1 MFYDMKKT
9 LWSFAAVAALGLVSA
24 QGVQAQGVL
33 NLEDDAPSD
42 NGVSDELGLSIGSPD
57 IPDSLE
63 APAPKAAPAGEALIT
78 PPAGKIVPK
87 TGKIVP
93 KTGAVTPKAGAV
105 VPKAGAVMPKGGA
118 QPQNAEAPIALP
130 SPDANTATPSF
141 KPKVPVNQEV
151 VVPAAETPA
160 SSEANPLDNQT
171 FDPVDDEVFSQMS
184 DLEKQTAILSLELR
198 REKVKNE
205 IEALQAQRRKAIEEE
220 QLRNEEQ
227 RLKLVE
233 KEKEQEKQVLE
244 ERQKLREL
252 DLAYEKLRQEK
263 LLNNYKSKM
272 LEETQKWIE
281 NNAEVYAQISRL
293 KKENKEFSENVKKKM
308 ALLREAAD
316 LATKNAMEAKDRYQ
330 REKASL
336 QTQISILKA
345 RLEAEEKTNPFAE
358 AANAETEEKEDEVRL
373 NDVYVI
379 MEIRGQGGKLAAK
392 LVNKDGL
399 PFLVQEG
406 TTLQTGQVVDEITTT
421 YIRADKAGKKDYLY
435 FSAGGILEKEPE
447 KAANVKYKMEEGSK
461 DSNKKTL
468 GSLPVSRGIPGIG
481 QDMTIR

>member
-9 LWSFAAVAALGLVSA
+9 LWSFAAVAALGLMFA

-63 APAPKAAPAGEALIT
+63 APAPKAAPAGGALVT
-78 PPAGKIVPK
+78 PPSGKIVPK
-87 TGKIVP
+87 TGKITP
-93 KTGAVTPKAGAV
+93 KTGAVTPKTGV
-105 VPKAGAVMPKGGA
+105 
-118 QPQNAEAPIALP
+118 QPQNAEEPIALP
-130 SPDANTATPSF
+130 SPDANAETPSF
-141 KPKVPVNQEV
+141 KPKVPVNQEMV
-151 VVPAAETPA
+151 APVADAATLP
-160 SSEANPLDNQT
+160 EANPLDNQT
-171 FDPVDDEVFSQMS
+171 FNPVDDEVFSQMS

-205 IEALQAQRRKAIEEE
+205 IEALQAQRRKAVEEE

-227 RLKLVE
+227 RLKLAE

-263 LLNNYKSKM
+263 LLNNYKSQM

-293 KKENKEFSENVKKKM
+293 KKENKEFSDNVKKKM
-308 ALLREAAD
+308 TLLKEAAD
-316 LATKNAMEAKDRYQ
+316 QATKNAMEAKERYQ

-358 AANAETEEKEDEVRL
+358 AANAENEEKENEVRL

-379 MEIRGQGGKLAAK
+379 MEIRGKGDKLVAK

-447 KAANVKYKMEEGSK
+447 KAANVKYKMEEGAK
-461 DSNKKTL
+461 DNNKKSI

>member
-1 MFYDMKKT
+1 MRYDLKNI
-9 LWSFAAVAALGLVSA
+9 LWSLTAAVALGLA
-24 QGVQAQGVL
+24 YIPQATAQGVL
-33 NLEDDAPSD
+33 SLEDDASSGD
-42 NGVSDELGLSIGSPD
+42 VNDELGLSIDSPE
-57 IPDSLE
+57 IPDSIDV
-63 APAPKAAPAGEALIT
+63 PAPGNTDGSGMIT

-87 TGKIVP
+87 TGTVVPKTGAVTPKTGAIVP
-93 KTGAVTPKAGAV
+93 KTGAVTPKTGAA
-105 VPKAGAVMPKGGA
+105 PAADG
-118 QPQNAEAPIALP
+118 PIALP
-130 SPDANTATPSF
+130 SPDNNAAPNLRPEIPLIEEA
-141 KPKVPVNQEV
+141 EV
-151 VVPAAETPA
+151 VGNEGGALQPK
-160 SSEANPLDNQT
+160 NPLENQP
-171 FDPVDDEVFSQMS
+171 FDETDDEVFSQMS
-184 DLEKQTAILSLELR
+184 DLEKQTAILTLELR

-220 QLRNEEQ
+220 ALRNEEQ
-227 RLKLVE
+227 RLKLAE
-233 KEKEQEKQVLE
+233 QEKEQEKKILE

-263 LLNNYKSKM
+263 LLNSYKNKM
-272 LEETQKWIE
+272 LADNQKWIE
-281 NNAEVYAQISRL
+281 NNAAIYAQVTQL
-293 KKENKEFSENVKKKM
+293 KKENQEFTENIKKKM
-308 ALLREAAD
+308 LILTEAAD
-316 LATKNAMEAKDRYQ
+316 KASKNLMEAKERYQ

-358 AANAETEEKEDEVRL
+358 AAAAAEEKENEVRL

-392 LVNKDGL
+392 LVNKDGM

-406 TTLQTGQVVDEITTT
+406 TTLQTGHVVDEITTT

-447 KAANVKYKMEEGSK
+447 KAAAVKYNM
-461 DSNKKTL
+461 DSGEKKPSGQRNTTT
-468 GSLPVSRGIPGIG
+468 LPVSRGIPGIG